1 VSSITEPGVY
11 PDIPDGIYHGDPVLG
26 GSLSST
32 GAKRILDSPA
42 RYQWELT
49 HRVEK
54 VAFDVGHA
62 VHALV
67 LGVGMGVEVV
77 KVTDKDGTKSDAT
90 DYRTK
95 SAQEHRDAIY
105 AAGDSVPLLRKD
117 LAPIEAMADAVL
129 THPIAGP
136 LLERPGQSEASLF
149 APDPESGVWL
159 RARPDRLPDQDTG
172 QTTVVDLKTARSADP
187 RAFNRSAADF
197 GYDIQ
202 RAFYTHTLRLARG
215 DEDAAFVFIVV
226 ETEAPHLVSVI
237 ELDDE
242 FTAIGRARMRR
253 AIDTFKACRDADE
266 WPGYEPVVHLVD
278 APRWLAY
285 EEGMVL

>member
-1 VSSITEPGVY
+1 MSITKAGVY
-11 PDIPDGIYHGDPVLG
+11 TMDDATYHADPVEG

-67 LGVGMGVEVV
+67 LGIGMGVEVV
-77 KVTDKDGTKSDAT
+77 QVTAKDGTTSDA
-90 DYRTK
+90 DSYRTA
-95 SAQEHRDAIY
+95 SAQGHRDAIY
-105 AAGDSVPLLRKD
+105 AAGVNVPMLRKD
-117 LAPIEAMADAVL
+117 LAPIEAMANAVL
-129 THPIAGP
+129 THELAGP
-136 LLERPGQSEASLF
+136 LFEKPGQPEASVF
-149 APDPESGVWL
+149 GVDPESGVWL
-159 RARPDRLPDQDTG
+159 RARPDFLPDKGHMRTE
-172 QTTVVDLKTARSADP
+172 VVDLKTARSADP
-187 RAFNRSAADF
+187 RQFNRSAADF

-202 RAFYTHTLRLARG
+202 RALYTHTLTLARD
-215 DEDAAFVFIVV
+215 DEDPAFVFVVV
-226 ETEAPHLVSVI
+226 ETEAPHLVSVV

-242 FTAIGRARMRR
+242 FTAIGRSRMRR
-253 AIDTFKACRDADE
+253 AIDTYKACRDADE
-266 WPGYEPVVHLVD
+266 WPGYEPVVHLLD

-285 EEGMVL
+285 EEGMVI